1 MLILSE
7 LLINSCRF
15 TTEGFIKLI
24 VSRSD
29 ECQVQFAVVDTG
41 IGIPENKRDTIFAQ
55 FSKLNT
61 FTEGVGLGL
70 SLCKRTI
77 VQMGG
82 DIYLENQYHPGSRFV
97 VTLPKPT

>member
-7 LLINSCRF
+7 LLVNSCRF
-15 TTEGFIKLI
+15 TSEGFIRLVVSKHEHLI
-24 VSRSD
+24 
-29 ECQVQFAVVDTG
+29 QFAVADTG
-41 IGIPENKRDTIFAQ
+41 MGIPEDKRDTVFAQ
-55 FSKLNT
+55 FTKLNT

-82 DIYLENQYHPGSRFV
+82 DIYLDGHYSPGSRFV
-97 VTLPKPT
+97 ITLPIQ